1 MELTLF
7 DQKITLSK
15 IFHHGQNQLA
25 ISFDYHLKLVELI
38 KTLPDRKYSK
48 TYNCW
53 LLPYTK
59 EHYQKLL
66 DLINETNNVGL
77 ANKTLSTGI
86 IDTALSKDV
95 HTGISSSHDMTEE
108 SSVLPPKSEPEAADI
123 RETKPEIRQHST
135 KTSIVLNG
143 GNFFIQTPY
152 NPNDANFLRS
162 LDKTYWNTKYQNWV
176 VKATS
181 QNLDKLQ
188 QRFSYWNQESYLQCY
203 TLIMEVEDPYVVE
216 LFSSPEF
223 PKHFLLRVKGSQ
235 ADFEFLKALPQRDY
249 QADFKRWLIPKEQTL
264 LDRIVEHYETD
275 GARIINK
282 VVLHKGDF
290 VIESKSPEERK
301 QFLLGKFGAPLR
313 TTLTVYVNTMIRMRY
328 SWNTIKSYTGSFA
341 SFVQH
346 FGEDHLNLLET
357 SHVNDYMATIA
368 CKNAS
373 EALLHTHINSIKFY
387 YAKVIFRSDFKLEEV
402 QRPKQSHTLPKLLTI
417 QEVDRMLRSLDNLKH
432 ITMLYAL
439 YSSGIRLQELLNIT
453 INDIFWERNQILVR
467 GGKGKK
473 DRMVMLS
480 QVLKEVF
487 VYYFDSYQPKYHLF
501 EGQDG
506 EHQYSPRSVQQV
518 VKQAAKK
525 AGITR
530 TVTPHV
536 LRHCFATHLLDN
548 GTDVRYIQELLGH
561 KDIKTTLIYTHVT
574 NAKLETIK
582 SPIDQLN
589 LGNKFQK
596 NANV

>member
-1 MELTLF
+1 
-7 DQKITLSK
+7 
-15 IFHHGQNQLA
+15 
-25 ISFDYHLKLVELI
+25 
-38 KTLPDRKYSK
+38 
-48 TYNCW
+48 
-53 LLPYTK
+53 
-59 EHYQKLL
+59 
-66 DLINETNNVGL
+66 
-77 ANKTLSTGI
+77 
-86 IDTALSKDV
+86 
-95 HTGISSSHDMTEE
+95 
-108 SSVLPPKSEPEAADI
+108 
-123 RETKPEIRQHST
+123 
-135 KTSIVLNG
+135 
-143 GNFFIQTPY
+143 
-152 NPNDANFLRS
+152 
-162 LDKTYWNTKYQNWV
+162 
-176 VKATS
+176 
-181 QNLDKLQ
+181 
-188 QRFSYWNQESYLQCY
+188 
-203 TLIMEVEDPYVVE
+203 
-216 LFSSPEF
+216 
-223 PKHFLLRVKGSQ
+223 
-235 ADFEFLKALPQRDY
+235 
-249 QADFKRWLIPKEQTL
+249 
-264 LDRIVEHYETD
+264 
-275 GARIINK
+275 
-282 VVLHKGDF
+282 
-290 VIESKSPEERK
+290 
-301 QFLLGKFGAPLR
+301 
-313 TTLTVYVNTMIRMRY
+313 
-328 SWNTIKSYTGSFA
+328 
-341 SFVQH
+341 
-346 FGEDHLNLLET
+346 
-357 SHVNDYMATIA
+357 MATIA

-373 EALLHTHINSIKFY
+373 EALLHTHTNAIKFY

-487 VYYFDSYQPKYHLF
+487 VYYFDSYQPKYYLF

-518 VKQAAKK
+518 VKHAAKK

-589 LGNKFQK
+589 LGNKFRK